1 MYIKSLKLQN
11 FRNYADESFAF
22 DPAVNLICGENGQGK
37 TNLLEAAAACSTM
50 RLFRTA
56 QKKEGLRFGE
66 NHAFI
71 FADFLAQE
79 RDISLE
85 LRFSRTKAMEIYK
98 NGVRQKRQS
107 DAQGLLKTVLFCPED
122 LMLVRAGAAARR
134 RFLDTALCQMRPN
147 YARYLEE
154 YNRLHEHKTRILRDS
169 EEKPSLLSMWE
180 DFSLRMAHIGAQI
193 IRYRAYYC
201 RRLLEAL
208 LREGDENLLRAYQN
222 RFPGVIRYITVS
234 PEVPGVVDMIGK
246 ISQDVTVAIGHSGAD
261 YDTSMEAIRRG
272 ARCVTHTFNAMRLF
286 HQHQPAIMGA
296 ALESDCW
303 CEAICDGRHLH
314 PGTVRMLLKCKGWD
328 RVIAIT
334 DSIMAAGLPDGNY
347 KLGVNDVVVRDG
359 DAVLASNGVRAGS
372 TLTLAQ
378 ALRNIVAF
386 TDHPVQDV
394 IPLMTANPAKAL
406 RMDDRKG
413 SIEGGKDADMVLLD
427 DALNVVTTV
436 GLGRVIYTA

>member
-1 MYIKSLKLQN
+1 MDKLLVKNARVYQDGKFVDADVLCEDALIAQIGKN
-11 FRNYADESFAF
+11 LDAADAKIIDAGGLRLAPGFIDMHTHGATGVDVNAADEA
-22 DPAVNLICGENGQGK
+22 
-37 TNLLEAAAACSTM
+37 
-50 RLFRTA
+50 
-56 QKKEGLRFGE
+56 GLRRIA
-66 NHAFI
+66 AF
-71 FADFLAQE
+71 FATQGVTAFNASVLTDTQETTEKCLGAIANVMSDREKGAQLLGAHLEGPFLAKE
-79 RDISLE
+79 Y
-85 LRFSRTKAMEIYK
+85 KGAM
-98 NGVRQKRQS
+98 
-107 DAQGLLKTVLFCPED
+107 PE
-122 LMLVRAGAAARR
+122 
-134 RFLDTALCQMRPN
+134 
-147 YARYLEE
+147 Y
-154 YNRLHEHKTRILRDS
+154 
-169 EEKPSLLSMWE
+169 
-180 DFSLRMAHIGAQI
+180 
-193 IRYRAYYC
+193 
-201 RRLLEAL
+201 L

-222 RFPGVIRYITVS
+222 KYPGVIRYITVS
-234 PEVPGVVDMIGK
+234 PEVPDVVEMIGK
-246 ISQDVTVAIGHSGAD
+246 ISHDVVVAIGHSGAD

-328 RVIAIT
+328 KVIAIT

-347 KLGVNDVVVRDG
+347 KLGVNDVVVKDG

-378 ALRNIVAF
+378 ALRNIVKF

-394 IPLMTANPAKAL
+394 IPLMTINPAKAL

-413 SIEGGKDADMVLLD
+413 TLEAGKDADMVLLD
-427 DALNVVTTV
+427 DELNVVMTV

>member
-1 MYIKSLKLQN
+1 MSD
-11 FRNYADESFAF
+11 R
-22 DPAVNLICGENGQGK
+22 GK
-37 TNLLEAAAACSTM
+37 GAQLLGAH
-50 RLFRTA
+50 L
-56 QKKEGLRFGE
+56 EGP
-66 NHAFI
+66 
-71 FADFLAQE
+71 FLARE
-79 RDISLE
+79 Y
-85 LRFSRTKAMEIYK
+85 KGAM
-98 NGVRQKRQS
+98 
-107 DAQGLLKTVLFCPED
+107 PE
-122 LMLVRAGAAARR
+122 
-134 RFLDTALCQMRPN
+134 
-147 YARYLEE
+147 Y
-154 YNRLHEHKTRILRDS
+154 
-169 EEKPSLLSMWE
+169 
-180 DFSLRMAHIGAQI
+180 
-193 IRYRAYYC
+193 
-201 RRLLEAL
+201 L

-222 RFPGVIRYITVS
+222 KYPGVIRYITVS
-234 PEVPGVVDMIGK
+234 PEVPDVVEMIGK
-246 ISQDVTVAIGHSGAD
+246 ISHDVVVAIGHSGAD

-328 RVIAIT
+328 KVIAIT

-347 KLGVNDVVVRDG
+347 KLGVNDVVVKDG

-378 ALRNIVAF
+378 ALRNIVKF

-394 IPLMTANPAKAL
+394 IPLMTINPAKAL

-413 SIEGGKDADMVLLD
+413 TLEAGKDADMVLLD
-427 DALNVVTTV
+427 DELNVVMTV

>member
-1 MYIKSLKLQN
+1 MGAQ
-11 FRNYADESFAF
+11 
-22 DPAVNLICGENGQGK
+22 
-37 TNLLEAAAACSTM
+37 LLGAH
-50 RLFRTA
+50 L
-56 QKKEGLRFGE
+56 EGP
-66 NHAFI
+66 
-71 FADFLAQE
+71 FLAKE
-79 RDISLE
+79 Y
-85 LRFSRTKAMEIYK
+85 KGAM
-98 NGVRQKRQS
+98 
-107 DAQGLLKTVLFCPED
+107 P
-122 LMLVRAGAAARR
+122 
-134 RFLDTALCQMRPN
+134 
-147 YARYLEE
+147 
-154 YNRLHEHKTRILRDS
+154 
-169 EEKPSLLSMWE
+169 
-180 DFSLRMAHIGAQI
+180 
-193 IRYRAYYC
+193 
-201 RRLLEAL
+201 EAL

-246 ISQDVTVAIGHSGAD
+246 ISHDVTVAIGHSGAD

-386 TDHPVQDV
+386 TGRPVQDV

-413 SIEGGKDADMVLLD
+413 SIEVGKDADMVLLD
-427 DALNVVTTV
+427 DELNVVMTV